1 MSLECPV
8 FRALWLGAAN
18 YSGKRKVQ
26 CLNVQVAATDR
37 GDLVAVSDPFP
48 GARHDAGV
56 IRECSWGDLLASTDA
71 CWVADS
77 AYTATTTVKKTPGPP
92 HTMEKTIQQSHRQ
105 SSRPSRTLHLSSEEL
120 EDPLQSLPRTS
131 RRNPRHHPY
140 RHPTR
145 TTKNLITKT
154 QMNNPL
160 RQCFIK
166 KSRHE

>member
-8 FRALWLGAAN
+8 FRALWLGVAN

-77 AYTATTTVKKTPGPP
+77 AYTATTTVKKTPGQPRKQWKKQFNKVIASLRAP
-92 HTMEKTIQQSHRQ
+92 VEHCISHLKNWKILSKVYRGRLEEIPAIIPIATQ
-105 SSRPSRTLHLSSEEL
+105 LELLRTL
-120 EDPLQSLPRTS
+120 
-131 RRNPRHHPY
+131 
-140 RHPTR
+140 
-145 TTKNLITKT
+145 
-154 QMNNPL
+154 
-160 RQCFIK
+160 
-166 KSRHE
+166 